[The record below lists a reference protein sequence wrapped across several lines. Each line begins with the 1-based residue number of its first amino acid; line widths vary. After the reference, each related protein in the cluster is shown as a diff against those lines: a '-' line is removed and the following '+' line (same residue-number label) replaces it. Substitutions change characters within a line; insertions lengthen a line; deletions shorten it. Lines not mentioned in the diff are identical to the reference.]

1 MSIDIYK
8 VIKRPI
14 LTEKTVRL
22 KEENKY
28 VFEVSLS
35 ATKNDIKRAIEKL
48 FNVDVVDVHTCIMKG
63 KLRRYGRYE
72 GYRPD
77 WKKAIVKLA
86 KGQTIK
92 LLEEM
97 K

>member
-8 VIKRPI
+8 IIKKPI
-14 LTEKTVRL
+14 VTEKTTKL

-28 VFEVSLS
+28 VFEVDKN
-35 ATKNDIKRAIEKL
+35 ANKNDIKIAIEKM
-48 FNVDVVDVHTCIMKG
+48 FNVDVESVYTSIVKG

-77 WKKAIVKLA
+77 WKKAIVKLS

-92 LLEEM
+92 LLDEL

>member
-1 MSIDIYK
+1 MSIDVYK
-8 VIKRPI
+8 IIKRPI
-14 LTEKTVRL
+14 ITEKTTKLR
-22 KEENKY
+22 EDNKY
-28 VFEVSLS
+28 VFEVSLDS
-35 ATKNDIKRAIEKL
+35 NKNDIKFAIEKM
-48 FNVDVVDVHTCIMKG
+48 FNVDVESIRTNIVKG

-77 WKKAIVKLA
+77 WKKAIVKLS

-92 LLEEM
+92 LLEEL